1 MKRLFICLVSVAMFT
16 ACGGSEDTKQE
27 TKETA
32 ENKEKKTEPDLSD
45 NPDYQAGLALIAG
58 SDCFTCHK
66 IDEKLVGPA
75 YREVANKYAS
85 AGDTIVNYLAGK
97 IINGGG
103 GVWGEVMMTPHPGL
117 PEADAQAMAKYV
129 LLLKK

>member
-1 MKRLFICLVSVAMFT
+1 MKRIFITVATASFLL
-16 ACGGSEDTKQE
+16 ACGGGEQAKQE
-27 TKETA
+27 NKSTA
-32 ENKEKKTEPDLSD
+32 ENRETKAPELSD
-45 NPDYQAGLALIAG
+45 NPDYQAGLALVTE
-58 SDCFTCHK
+58 SDCLTCHK

-75 YREVANKYAS
+75 YREIANKYAN

-97 IINGGG
+97 IINGGA

>member
-1 MKRLFICLVSVAMFT
+1 MKKLVICLASLVMLT
-16 ACGGSEDTKQE
+16 ACGGEATKQE

-32 ENKEKKTEPDLSD
+32 ENKEKKTEPDVSE
-45 NPDYQAGLALIAG
+45 NPDYKAGLELIAG

-75 YREVANKYAS
+75 YREVANKYAT
-85 AGDTIVNYLAGK
+85 AGDTVVNYLAGK
-97 IINGGG
+97 IINGGA

-117 PEADAQAMAKYV
+117 PEADAKAMAKYV